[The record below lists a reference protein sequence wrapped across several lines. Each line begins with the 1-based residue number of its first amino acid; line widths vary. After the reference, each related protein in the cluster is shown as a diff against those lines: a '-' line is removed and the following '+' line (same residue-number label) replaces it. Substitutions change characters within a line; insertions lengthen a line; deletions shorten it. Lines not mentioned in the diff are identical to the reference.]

1 MGRTSEQ
8 TLHSFPQPF
17 KQPGV
22 TMETPLCMFP
32 NYPNPLHILSHTQR
46 VTHRNTK
53 RHKHTLFGRTIPFPL
68 PCIPTQSTFM
78 QAQGSSTS
86 PPALMCASPGL
97 GLVLTAGTSSFL
109 TSLMARWSLILARLC
124 VSSTVIRT
132 WRSSLRCSQLGFPRF
147 ISSWRT
153 KTGLFQMHRLAA
165 PTQMGGEGLCFSS
178 RLARRFEPTSNPA
191 DTELG
196 GGRGPQLWTVIKR
209 CSAVTQVGC
218 CSLLKAPRTRSL
230 QSHDSLP
237 GFSIPANLSAT
248 SLIFRGGLDGNKSAS
263 RRGTVN
269 SR

>member
-68 PCIPTQSTFM
+68 PCIPTQSTFI
-78 QAQGSSTS
+78 QPSS
-86 PPALMCASPGL
+86 ASSLIFASLGL
-97 GLVLTAGTSSFL
+97 GLILTAGTSSFL

-147 ISSWRT
+147 ISSWET
-153 KTGLFQMHRLAA
+153 KTGLFEMHRLAS
-165 PTQMGGEGLCFSS
+165 PMQTGGEGLCFSPG
-178 RLARRFEPTSNPA
+178 LARTFNQTLNTTQTHSSGSRPA
-191 DTELG
+191 ALERYQTLSSSG
-196 GGRGPQLWTVIKR
+196 YV
-209 CSAVTQVGC
+209 AVY
-218 CSLLKAPRTRSL
+218 
-230 QSHDSLP
+230 
-237 GFSIPANLSAT
+237 
-248 SLIFRGGLDGNKSAS
+248 
-263 RRGTVN
+263 
-269 SR
+269 